1 MLVIVATFISL
12 QWENEERDFFCLD
25 AIKRGLSVIVYSKTW
40 GILDHAGM
48 TCSRWA
54 GWS

>member
-12 QWENEERDFFCLD
+12 QWENEERDFSVWMRL
-25 AIKRGLSVIVYSKTW
+25 RELSVIVYSKTR
-40 GILDHAGM
+40 GILDHAAVM
-48 TCSRWA
+48 CSRRA